1 MQLAQKVPLNHAQAA
16 GGREEGERGA
26 TASGGE
32 AAETQAF
39 MSVRR
44 STLAALGNR

>member
-16 GGREEGERGA
+16 EGQEEGERGA

-32 AAETQAF
+32 APETRAF
-39 MSVRR
+39 TSVRR
-44 STLAALGNR
+44 SILAALGNR